1 VWSYS
6 ICAAAFDN
14 KIPVYIAGN
23 LLKTDI
29 HDDIHIE
36 TRAWEEVRPDKPEGL
51 EIINFAFDQ
60 VPAKFITGIIT
71 EFGIVKPT
79 EVRETVEKEYPWMK

>member
-1 VWSYS
+1 
-6 ICAAAFDN
+6 
-14 KIPVYIAGN
+14 VYIAGN

-29 HDDIHIE
+29 HDTIQIE
-36 TRAWEEVRPDKPEGL
+36 TRSGLEVRPDKPEGL

-71 EFGIVKPT
+71 EFGIIKPD
-79 EVRETVEKEYPWMK
+79 EVEKVVEKQYPRME